1 MKKIVD
7 VHHPGL
13 KEEMLN
19 RALGEFYKLRKVN
32 GIKKRPSTSELVDWI
47 SLILRDD
54 LLKHEPEDGKRKLPP
69 HLGSLIKNEQDLM
82 LLERML
88 G

>member
-1 MKKIVD
+1 
-7 VHHPGL
+7 
-13 KEEMLN
+13 
-19 RALGEFYKLRKVN
+19 
-32 GIKKRPSTSELVDWI
+32 LVDWI

-54 LLKHEPEDGKRKLPP
+54 LLKVEPEDGKRKLPP

>member
-13 KEEMLN
+13 KAEMLN
-19 RALGEFYKLRKVN
+19 RALTEFYRLRKVN

-54 LLKHEPEDGKRKLPP
+54 LLKDEPKEGERRLPP

-82 LLERML
+82 LLERMF

>member
-54 LLKHEPEDGKRKLPP
+54 LLKVEPEDGKRKLPP